1 MERAVRPQ
9 PVRVAIDLETTGL
22 SPEQDA
28 IVEIGA
34 VKFAGERVLDTFET
48 FVSSRAPMPYRI
60 QRLTGIKPEQIRSA
74 PALGA
79 VLPRLRAFLGDAPLV
94 GHNVQFDVTFLRRVG
109 AAHHNPLVDTYEL
122 ASMLLPSLRSYTLA
136 SVAEALGVRSDTLH
150 RALSD
155 AQLSRAVF
163 LALLQRLDALDEGTH
178 DMLASLAAPPDWT
191 PRYFLRSSRPRL
203 DSQQSGAFGALL
215 STTLGSQFAA
225 KLGVDPDVLAF
236 AVARGDNT
244 AEAPPDPEPAPLN
257 AAEPSSSAAS
267 IGARVAT
274 NLDAGGVLL
283 AEIEQS
289 DEHLLAVIE
298 PAIRWASETA
308 GRVWL
313 CVADSDESAHVA
325 RRLLPQACARAGMH
339 IENIGVAEVDERSA
353 YLCLH
358 RWFGLARTPYDTT
371 FSQDTTRGLAKATV
385 WARSTQTGVRS
396 EVTIGGLEMQAWER
410 ASAGDEYADS
420 MPGCAYKRE
429 GYCFVARAQ
438 DQGEAARIV
447 VTTHAAL
454 GAWLAGT
461 QSLLPDATRVIVL
474 DAHHLEEGLRRSLGF
489 TLRRQELLQALA
501 SLAAMGQG
509 GKRTGLLHLVA
520 AHLER
525 AGGKSHE
532 RAWFEAVSRA
542 QGCVEQLFAVVARL
556 LSESQGKASDSFSGR
571 DEMPDQR
578 MLRLDSHTRELD
590 SWKMVERTWAE
601 LAQHWETL
609 TKLLRD
615 LATQVSGA
623 PGDAPFTASALA
635 TELRASAYRLDRL
648 GEQGRALFEESAG
661 DGIVQWLRL
670 PYPESNAADR
680 RPQQVRQKRSESP
693 QAGGKSDEEQTDE
706 ATTQQPTSAADT
718 AEKASAEEIV
728 PEINQA
734 CASVGSLLAPLYAP
748 GRSLVLASSAL
759 SVAGEFDHTRGY
771 FRLPESTMT
780 VSYAADRAEQT
791 LLALPEDVPE
801 PNAPHYQHQLDET
814 LVRLASSLN
823 GRLVAIFP
831 SHAALRAAWQGIRR
845 TLERQDI
852 LVLAQGQDGSAR
864 QLWQTFVSEPR
875 VMLLGAGVFW
885 HGATR
890 ESHPPA
896 CVVVTR
902 LPFPALS
909 DPLLAARAEQWAD
922 PQSQFVVPQAALKV
936 RQALNGLAWSH
947 HQRNAVVL
955 FDRRIQTR
963 GYGQTILAT
972 LPRCTQYQEPVAHLS
987 ERIAE
992 WVGPA

>member
-1 MERAVRPQ
+1 MRPQ

-22 SPEQDA
+22 NPEQDA
-28 IVEIGA
+28 IIEIGA

-60 QRLTGIKPEQIRSA
+60 QRLTGIKLEQLRDA

-94 GHNVQFDVTFLRRVG
+94 GHNVQFDVTFLRRFGV
-109 AAHHNPLVDTYEL
+109 ARHNPLVDTYEL
-122 ASMLLPSLRSYTLA
+122 ASMLLPSLHSYTLA
-136 SVAEALGVRSDTLH
+136 SVAGALDVLTDTVH

-155 AQLSRAVF
+155 AQLSREVF
-163 LALLQRLDALDEGTH
+163 LALLQRLDDLDEGTR
-178 DMLASLAAPPDWT
+178 DMLGGLAAPPDWT
-191 PRYFLRSSRPRL
+191 PRYFLRSGRPRSE
-203 DSQQSGAFGALL
+203 SQQSSAFGALL

-236 AVARGDNT
+236 AVARGDN
-244 AEAPPDPEPAPLN
+244 APPVPSDPES
-257 AAEPSSSAAS
+257 AAADEKPSSTVASVGAS
-267 IGARVAT
+267 IAA

-283 AEIEQS
+283 AEVEQS
-289 DEHLLAVIE
+289 DEHMLAVME
-298 PAIRWASETA
+298 PAIHWASASA

-313 CVADSDESAHVA
+313 CVADSDQIAHVT
-325 RRLLPQACARAGMH
+325 RRLLPQACARVGLR
-339 IENIGVAEVDERSA
+339 IEDIGVAEVDERSA

-358 RWFGLARTPYDTT
+358 RWFGLARTPYDTA
-371 FSQDTTRGLAKATV
+371 FSQDTARGLAKVAV
-385 WARSTQTGVRS
+385 WARGTQTGKRS
-396 EVTIGGLEMQAWER
+396 EVTIGGFEMQAWER

-438 DQGEAARIV
+438 DHAEAARII

-454 GAWLAGT
+454 GGWLAGT
-461 QSLLPDATRVIVL
+461 QSLLPEATRVIVL

-489 TLRRQELLQALA
+489 TLRRQKLQQIFTGLA
-501 SLAAMGQG
+501 ETQAG
-509 GKRTGLLHLVA
+509 GRRAGLLHLVA

-532 RAWFEAVSRA
+532 RAWFESVGRA
-542 QGCVEQLFAVVARL
+542 LACVEQLFAVVARL
-556 LSESQGKASDSFSGR
+556 LPESQGKASDNFSGR
-571 DEMPDQR
+571 DEVPDQR

-590 SWKMVERTWAE
+590 SWPMVGRTWAE
-601 LAQHWETL
+601 LDQHWETL
-609 TKLLRD
+609 AKLLRD
-615 LATQVSGA
+615 LAAQVSGA
-623 PGDAPFTASALA
+623 PGDAPITAGALA
-635 TELRASAYRLDRL
+635 TELRASAYQIARLR
-648 GEQGRALFEESAG
+648 EQGRGLFHESAG
-661 DGIVQWLRL
+661 DGVVQWLRL
-670 PYPESNAADR
+670 PYPDGNAADR
-680 RPQQVRQKRSESP
+680 RPQQVRQNRPESP
-693 QAGGKSDEEQTDE
+693 KARGKSDEDQTDE
-706 ATTQQPTSAADT
+706 ATAQQPADAADT
-718 AEKASAEEIV
+718 AEEASVEEIV
-728 PEINQA
+728 PEIHQA
-734 CASVGSLLAPLYAP
+734 RTRVGSLLAPLYAQ

-771 FRLPESTMT
+771 FGLPESTT
-780 VSYAADRAEQT
+780 TAGYTADRAEQT

-814 LVRLASSLN
+814 LVRLATTLN

-864 QLWQTFVSEPR
+864 QIWQTFVSEPR
-875 VMLLGAGVFW
+875 VVLLGAGVFW

-890 ESHPPA
+890 ESYPPA

-922 PQSQFVVPQAALKV
+922 AQSQFVVPQAALKV

-987 ERIAE
+987 ERISE